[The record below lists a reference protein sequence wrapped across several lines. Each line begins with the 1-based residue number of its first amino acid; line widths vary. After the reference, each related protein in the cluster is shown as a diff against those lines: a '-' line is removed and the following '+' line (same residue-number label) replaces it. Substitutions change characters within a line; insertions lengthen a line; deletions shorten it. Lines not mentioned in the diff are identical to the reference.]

1 MGSYFYGRHTGRV
14 IHSVREPT
22 FCLFAFCFLRM
33 KNPITLLLLLCCL
46 ATACHRP
53 YALYQRTPPVTY
65 HKSPIPLIT
74 PTAADTTDLLALVPD
89 SFETPL
95 PAPVLYASARSVIPT
110 APNHSTI
117 VRVLTQNRVAN
128 QTQPK
133 PKPKAQAEPQRKT
146 LREVLGL
153 KPRPKLNWW
162 QRISWRLKASV
173 VVILVAVLFAILHIT
188 ILAIIFGVIGAFL
201 LIKGLK
207 KSFKVR
213 RPLF

>member
-1 MGSYFYGRHTGRV
+1 
-14 IHSVREPT
+14 
-22 FCLFAFCFLRM
+22 M
-33 KNPITLLLLLCCL
+33 KNPITLLLILCCF

-65 HKSPIPLIT
+65 HKSPTPLTT
-74 PTAADTTDLLALVPD
+74 PTAADTTDLSALVSDSLEIPSPD
-89 SFETPL
+89 
-95 PAPVLYASARSVIPT
+95 PVLYASARPATPT
-110 APNHSTI
+110 EPNHS
-117 VRVLTQNRVAN
+117 RVIQLLTKNAVNTVPAN
-128 QTQPK
+128 HNQPK
-133 PKPKAQAEPQRKT
+133 PKPKTQAEPQRKT

-162 QRISWRLKASV
+162 QRISWKLKAAV
-173 VVILVAVLFAILHIT
+173 VVVLVAVVFAILHIT